1 MKILNTDIPQNYL
14 SKFHKYGSYN
24 FFSKQTSTYGYPPPP
39 LSLSAFVHFCLTPLP
54 RSLNVRTSSMDG
66 LQVKGTFYVLVR
78 KAQGKVLNIDLD
90 TLFKDV

>member
-24 FFSKQTSTYGYPPPP
+24 FFQADFHIWLPPPP

-54 RSLNVRTSSMDG
+54 PSLNVRTSFMDG
-66 LQVKGTFYVLVR
+66 LQIKGSFYVLVR
-78 KAQGKVLNIDLD
+78 KAQGKVLNSDLD
-90 TLFKDV
+90 TLFNDV